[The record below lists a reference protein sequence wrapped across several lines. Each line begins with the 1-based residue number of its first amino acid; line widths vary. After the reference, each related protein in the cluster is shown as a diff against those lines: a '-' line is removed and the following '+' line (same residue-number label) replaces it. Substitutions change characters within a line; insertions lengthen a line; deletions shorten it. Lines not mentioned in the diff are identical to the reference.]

1 MTERPDPEAEALVAL
16 LEARYG
22 SRLTQEQLDEIQK
35 MVVGQLEAARAL
47 REVKL
52 ANAVEP
58 FQSFAPYREESHG
71 DQAPRGTEDGE
82 GGQG

>member
-22 SRLTQEQLDEIQK
+22 SRLTPEQLDEIQK
-35 MVVGQLEAARAL
+35 MVVAQLEAARAL

-52 ANAVEP
+52 GNAVEP
-58 FQSFAPYREESHG
+58 FQSFAPYREPSP
-71 DQAPRGTEDGE
+71 QPAP
-82 GGQG
+82 QG